1 MSLNRNK
8 SDEILLQLDMKVFP
22 VNAIKGQ
29 ERENMWQLGKQ
40 YNKHTS
46 KLLSMLRKTTKKPPL
61 MAQRGLGA
69 CG

>member
-29 ERENMWQLGKQ
+29 ERENMRQLGKNITNTLAS
-40 YNKHTS
+40 YY
-46 KLLSMLRKTTKKPPL
+46 P
-61 MAQRGLGA
+61 
-69 CG
+69 C